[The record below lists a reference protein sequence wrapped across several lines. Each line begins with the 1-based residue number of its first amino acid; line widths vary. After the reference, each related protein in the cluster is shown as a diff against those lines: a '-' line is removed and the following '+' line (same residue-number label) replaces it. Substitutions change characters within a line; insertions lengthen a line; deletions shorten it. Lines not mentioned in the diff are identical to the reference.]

1 MVTGLRRAHE
11 AGSQDGRVIYDV
23 PPDAEGFTLTVDDV
37 ELLEDKTARHDLS
50 NLRSG
55 TFNSA
60 SPSATATA
68 TATAGQ

>member
-1 MVTGLRRAHE
+1 
-11 AGSQDGRVIYDV
+11 V
-23 PPDAEGFTLTVDDV
+23 PPGAEGFTLTLDDV